1 MFYIRREGIDPIRQ
15 GFNFYPWWSAS
26 VGCQML
32 FWRLRIEVRF
42 NKKQRKV
49 RIGWWLTQPVEHE
62 KESMV
67 YIPGYTEEM
76 KKLYEKQ
83 NKYWDKKYE
92 DWEHDPE
99 LEKQRE
105 REQAERNRIR
115 DEERAKQRIESESNR
130 WNYTDWVK

>member
-1 MFYIRREGIDPIRQ
+1 MIYIRREGIDPIRQ
-15 GFNFYPWWSAS
+15 GFNFYPSWSVN

-32 FWRLRIEVRF
+32 FGRVRIEVRF

-49 RIGWWLTQPVEHE
+49 RIGWWLTQPVEHQ

-92 DWEHDPE
+92 DWDHT
-99 LEKQRE
+99 
-105 REQAERNRIR
+105 
-115 DEERAKQRIESESNR
+115 EEAAPVEEKQRIEPESNR